1 MRTRQLLRT
10 LCFALA
16 LLASGNVLA
25 TTETYDFKTFASS
38 LSGSG
43 ENYPTYSGDKIWSAP
58 NGTGWIDVKVMS
70 YSGIDLGGR
79 IAADV
84 RTSNGFNF
92 RNTSGWIGLNSGYNA
107 ERYLSILNLKVGDKV
122 TVTFNQ
128 GKLYTYTRDNL
139 LGGGTISETLTNN
152 ELSSGVSYTMATAG
166 RLDLVT
172 GTSKANIEKIVIEP
186 YTDPTGDYGTWL
198 FTNFSSDH
206 NHTGTTQ
213 TGSLYYLASSES
225 GRTLNKFAVSRSGS
239 GESGFKFVKDKY
251 LQIYWTREFAILNL
265 SNGDHIT
272 LDFETVNSQT
282 FSFKDFPTSTEL
294 YYLDNEVYKKVEANE
309 AAVSGREYI
318 VKTSTTSTAI
328 TLTTTVNTQTASV
341 NLKSITIAQGSAPIF
356 RYGTFTFTGLGTSG
370 GTKPDWGERPNSEDL
385 YMLKLGNEVFG
396 NRFACGTIL
405 HNSSDN
411 CFKFKTNGE
420 WDGLFTE
427 YEDRTLSI
435 RDLEIGNKITITCKA
450 DRAQLKFNDDTP
462 NVVKEDGSP
471 VSKDDIIENGSVYY
485 VTAAGNLNLKSYRIT
500 DGNRQTYIQSIT
512 IEKGNGTVPTSETVG
527 NPTIQQTGNTVTIT
541 PGVSSKEGSVKLLVS
556 TSDADPTEVSLTD
569 GKYTID
575 LSAEGNTGIT
585 TITAKTVSATTST
598 IASESVSY
606 TVLAKPTIAYSAK
619 NTITITG
626 TSGST
631 IHYTTGEEAPTASS
645 TAYSEALTYTEAA
658 TIKAIIA
665 KDGNTSDVATF
676 SLIPITADPTFANA
690 SVGDAKKVTIT
701 PATTTETSCTTFW
714 STDGNDPS
722 TAESNENKFTEST
735 KTIDIPEGCTIVKA
749 ITVTEAGNISSVA
762 SYNVP
767 GTLTAPTITAASAI
781 SESGVTNTITITAEE
796 GATIY
801 HTTDGVAPTT
811 ESTSYTAALTQN
823 TSATIKAIAVKDGAT
838 SSVATFEF
846 KAIATAP
853 TMERKGNHVIITA
866 GATDGE
872 TNTATT
878 TYQIGEGEEA
888 AYSEPIVLTEANT
901 TIKAITSTTS
911 GNKIEVSQ
919 TFETVES
926 VSTPSITISDKG
938 IATITAGTSN
948 LTGATVKTYYVTG
961 EGDPTTV
968 YDETNKPQLTDGQSI
983 KAISVS
989 EYDPSEYNVKSE
1001 TASMTYTAPIPEA
1014 EGTKYDFTL
1023 YGDANGVLPTYGSDV
1038 TSGDQSL
1045 QMLAAGDNTFDNRF
1059 AVGLKRGD
1067 DAVFKFRNSDS
1078 YKGLYSQY
1086 DKRYLSILNLKAG
1099 DEVTVYMHAE
1109 RAALTF
1115 SGTPIVSNASAG
1127 ESVGNGTTYTVTSKG
1142 NLDFVTTGETYIEK
1156 IIINSEEV
1164 NAPSIVQT
1172 GDKVTITAGTVTPS
1186 YDGVKVKYTF
1196 AAEGEPD
1203 TEAASG
1209 AAIDIPA
1216 NATVVSAVTVGKRS
1230 NSDKTSLTLLAK
1242 PEITAYTEGD
1252 AKNTI
1257 QIANA
1262 NYYSTN
1268 YDGATALTISE
1279 GKPSGNGTW
1288 NAVTDG
1294 GIINTL
1300 TASSTVYAVKVDG
1313 NNISPVSAVYNFTYD
1328 TSVLPNAAAPTITAS
1343 DNKVTITTIEEGAT
1357 TTYYLGTETTGTT
1370 LETTSVTLEDLTAST
1385 TIKAVSAIEGKQ
1397 DATTNFTFTYIS
1409 TLPTI
1414 TQGASSN
1421 EVAITIGNATLG
1433 EGEII
1438 TTTYQI
1444 GDAAAVGIT
1453 ENKTLTDLTAD
1464 DNNKVIT
1471 VTTTVTKDNTVTNS
1485 ASVTLTFAYVAPVSD
1500 GKIDVTYDFTGFADK
1515 TNFTQAD
1522 PLATADSDFDNRF
1535 AVSRIT
1541 GDAGFWLRSYSD
1553 KTKGLYSR
1561 YADRTL
1567 TVKNLTAGDK
1577 VTINW
1582 HCDDSQNSDNDGKF
1596 VLTDGTDVVS
1606 GSPIVIAEDG
1616 DLTIKSAKGGTKDPC
1631 VTITSIIIHEAET
1644 LSAPTIAVN
1653 PENSNEVII
1662 TAGKTNNA
1670 DATITTYYA
1679 ITTDGT
1685 DPVPTTESTTKFTG
1699 SGAKETITLTQS
1711 IKIKAISVSST
1722 ESMDE
1727 QASEVKEFTYV
1738 AETLTAPTIKLALAD
1753 NSVVITAGKSNNE
1766 EATVTTYYSLNGEA
1780 PTISE
1785 TNEQKFTGES
1795 KELTL
1800 EADATIIA
1808 VSVSSTGKAANAT
1821 SETFTFTYDAPDGK
1835 TRFNTTY
1842 DFTGKDGNPINQ
1854 DAEHKVTSNGTSLF
1868 LLAYDENTNFD
1879 NRFAIGPD
1887 SRTGNGGFYFR
1898 NNNATYKGLFTG
1910 YDSRNFSVLNLKK
1923 GDKVTLTLSNNAETL
1938 KFVEG
1943 DVVLSGKAYTA
1954 KADGNM
1960 DFVTLT
1966 GGVYIEK
1973 VVIAEAEAVQA
1984 PTLTLSEDG
1993 TKVTIAAGASNN
2005 PEAIVSTYYTTTG
2018 SISFN
2023 DGKAVT
2029 EGLTKLTADNS
2040 VVTVVG
2046 TTNIEAIAIS
2056 NGGAESIVTKGSYV
2070 EPVVESDSKTYSFIG
2085 YGDQTGVIPAYATE
2099 TTSGGQTLYLL
2110 ATGDEI
2116 FDNRFAVGPKRE
2128 DANVFKF
2135 REDGIYKG
2143 LYSQYDK
2150 RYFSILDL
2158 KKGEKV
2164 TLTINGNAE
2173 TLQFADAAK
2182 VLEMTG
2188 GANAA
2193 KVAEGAKVKSGT
2205 TYYINEDG
2213 NLDFVTTGSIYI
2225 ESAKISVAVEDEELT
2240 VAETVSKP
2248 TITDNGD
2255 NTVSITAGVSDADKK
2270 VTTYYTT
2277 DGSVPTAESAEYKEA
2292 LALTADCTVK
2302 AITISEQGTKSEVAE
2317 LAFTYVAP
2325 VEGLESYDFVVAEA
2339 GQTAAPTFGNTV
2351 EGTDLQMLAYGTKTF
2366 GNRFAVGP
2374 TSRNDGT
2381 NGGFIFRTSGDYKG
2395 LWSQYADRN
2404 FSILNLK
2411 QGDKVTITI
2420 SKEAA
2425 TLKFSD
2431 ASKALE
2437 ITSATDNT
2445 AAKLAEGATAKS
2457 GTAYY
2462 ITGDCNLDFVTTGG
2476 VYIESVKIEEAAEGD
2491 TAPTIAETVS
2501 KPTVAQQGNSVTI
2514 VSGESTLG
2522 NSVTTYYTTDGTIP
2536 TVSSTKYT
2544 GAFAL
2549 TADCT
2554 VKAITIS
2561 ELGTKSEV
2569 EELAFTYIE
2578 PKHQNGYGLYE
2589 FTGFAGTDA
2598 VTPDYDENGQ
2608 LKIGAEDFDGRFAC
2622 GPSNRIED
2630 GSSFKFREAGD
2641 YKGLWSQYGDR
2652 TLTIKGLKAS
2662 DSFVISGAQVSLKLT
2677 GTSIVANMESGD
2689 AIEDGVQ
2696 YFTSNDGDVELITTG
2711 STYIESIEIL
2721 NGDGT
2726 LPELVSK
2733 PTMRQLQGVYN
2744 TVRLVPGRS
2753 SRGGASVATY
2763 YTTDGSEP
2771 TAEAKKVIT
2780 TRNIKVPEGTQSVK
2794 AITISSTGQ
2803 QSSVVEVAVSYMT
2816 PVDNGEPYNFVG
2828 YGSTGGTK
2836 PDWGSEVTIG
2846 ERKMQTVSIG
2856 TENFNERFAAGPKR
2870 DDGSMMMFRDNG
2882 DYKGL
2887 WTAYADRYFSVLN
2900 LKKGDKVVLIL
2911 NEKAANLQLV
2921 DGDAVVSG
2929 QEYTVGAKGSLDF
2942 VTTEGGVYIESVVI
2956 INDGE
2961 DEAET
2966 EPEPS
2971 TEPDPETPSDQT
2983 TTNYGFAEYGDAT
2996 GVVPDWGETITSGGE
3011 QLSMLAIDEENF
3023 DNRLACGPVRTDDKV
3038 FKFRNSGDYKGLY
3051 SQYADRYLSI
3061 LNLKD
3066 GDMVTISMHPKAA
3079 NLAFRGTPA
3088 VSNGM
3093 SNVQLRRGM
3102 RAARAA
3108 SAGDMVE
3115 SGATYVISTSDSSVN
3130 LDFVTTGST
3139 YISSISIVSSS
3150 EATGIKVL
3158 KNLEDEG
3165 ELRIFDLMGRRVTT
3179 PVKGKLYIVNGRKM
3193 IYK

>member
-385 YMLKLGNEVFG
+385 YMLKLGNEVFR

>member
-1 MRTRQLLRT
+1 MTTRQLLRT

-16 LLASGNVLA
+16 LLASRNALA
-25 TTETYDFKTFASS
+25 TTETYDFTTLGNKVNPSKGEQVTVGGKTMWKLTYDTETFDGKFAYGARLDNGNDDSSNYRFMNESGDKGLDIIYSNRSFAILNVKNGDKITFNVFKNTFSIVGTSYLRGLADNGTIESGSTYTVVTKSNDAVDILLKSDANHAEMQSVTIQDGSGEYYDFEAVGKYSLDNNSINPISVNSNTFNGRFSTQQANCFASS
-38 LSGSG
+38 GSG
-43 ENYPTYSGDKIWSAP
+43 WGFQINYDKWFSINNLKTGDEFMVKYKTENSQVLEFDDPAAVGKTDSDKGVVSETWYTLTKDVEQLKLKNTVNTNGCKTDYLNITIITNSDNGGSGDSGDSEEELTPPSISVSGQTITINPGSSSKEGATVTTKYTLDGKDPKTDGTELTSSIDIIGSATIKAYTYSSEKETEVVSEKKAIIKTASSYDSDGYGTFYFDQAANGSYYVPTPGTLQLGEETFGNRFEIASTRTDEKVFKFAHPSNDYKGLYSQYDK
-58 NGTGWIDVKVMS
+58 
-70 YSGIDLGGR
+70 
-79 IAADV
+79 
-84 RTSNGFNF
+84 RTF
-92 RNTSGWIGLNSGYNA
+92 
-107 ERYLSILNLKVGDKV
+107 SILNLKKGDKV
-122 TVTFNQ
+122 TI
-128 GKLYTYTRDNL
+128 
-139 LGGGTISETLTNN
+139 TISKKTDSETIN
-152 ELSSGVSYTMATAG
+152 
-166 RLDLVT
+166 
-172 GTSKANIEKIVIEP
+172 
-186 YTDPTGDYGTWL
+186 
-198 FTNFSSDH
+198 
-206 NHTGTTQ
+206 
-213 TGSLYYLASSES
+213 
-225 GRTLNKFAVSRSGS
+225 
-239 GESGFKFVKDKY
+239 
-251 LQIYWTREFAILNL
+251 
-265 SNGDHIT
+265 
-272 LDFETVNSQT
+272 
-282 FSFKDFPTSTEL
+282 
-294 YYLDNEVYKKVEANE
+294 
-309 AAVSGREYI
+309 
-318 VKTSTTSTAI
+318 
-328 TLTTTVNTQTASV
+328 
-341 NLKSITIAQGSAPIF
+341 
-356 RYGTFTFTGLGTSG
+356 
-370 GTKPDWGERPNSEDL
+370 
-385 YMLKLGNEVFG
+385 
-396 NRFACGTIL
+396 
-405 HNSSDN
+405 
-411 CFKFKTNGE
+411 
-420 WDGLFTE
+420 
-427 YEDRTLSI
+427 
-435 RDLEIGNKITITCKA
+435 
-450 DRAQLKFNDDTP
+450 LKFNKDDGLA
-462 NVVKEDGSP
+462 VVSGQEYVVENDGSLDFI
-471 VSKDDIIENGSVYY
+471 STGSVYIES
-485 VTAAGNLNLKSYRIT
+485 VKIEAGEEITAPVINYAG
-500 DGNRQTYIQSIT
+500 GN
-512 IEKGNGTVPTSETVG
+512 K
-527 NPTIQQTGNTVTIT
+527 VTIT
-541 PGVSSKEGSVKLLVS
+541 PGAS
-556 TSDADPTEVSLTD
+556 TNTGATVVTLFTTD
-569 GKYTID
+569 GT
-575 LSAEGNTGIT
+575 EP
-585 TITAKTVSATTST
+585 
-598 IASESVSY
+598 SY
-606 TVLAKPTIAYSAK
+606 TDANTHNGTI
-619 NTITITG
+619 IE
-626 TSGST
+626 
-631 IHYTTGEEAPTASS
+631 GES
-645 TAYSEALTYTEAA
+645 
-658 TIKAIIA
+658 
-665 KDGNTSDVATF
+665 
-676 SLIPITADPTFANA
+676 
-690 SVGDAKKVTIT
+690 
-701 PATTTETSCTTFW
+701 TTTEALASSVSKIIATTFS
-714 STDGNDPS
+714 STTDETGKTEFDFSYVADPVISFENNIVTISDVDGIEFYYTMGTNAND
-722 TAESNENKFTEST
+722 TAEPSKSEGTKYTTPISLTANAYIKVKAFST
-735 KTIDIPEGCTIVKA
+735 TTNNSSTTVGNSYTYNITIVNPP
-749 ITVTEAGNISSVA
+749 IVTA
-762 SYNVP
+762 
-767 GTLTAPTITAASAI
+767 TSAI
-781 SESGVTNTITITAEE
+781 NGSAVSNTITITAEE
-796 GATIY
+796 GTTIY
-801 HTTDGVAPTT
+801 YTTNGAEPTT
-811 ESTSYTAALTQN
+811 GSTLYSEPLTQN
-823 TSATIKAIAVKDGAT
+823 TSATIKAIAVKNDVT
-838 SSVATFEF
+838 SLVATLDF

-853 TMERKGNHVIITA
+853 TIVRKGNHVIITA

-1230 NSDKTSLTLLAK
+1230 NSDKTSFTLLAK

-1328 TSVLPNAAAPTITAS
+1328 TSVLPNASAPTVTAS
-1343 DNKVTITTIEEGAT
+1343 GNKVTITTTETTEGAT
-1357 TTYYLGTETTGTT
+1357 TKYYLNGSDEGID
-1370 LETTSVTLEDLTAST
+1370 VTHNPIELNENA
-1385 TIKAVSAIEGKQ
+1385 TIKAVTTVSGKNPGETTKKFVFITAPSISQTGNKATITAGSATFEGITVTTQYRIDSEDAVTLEGTSKELTLTKDCSITVTTSVVATADVLGNSVSVTESLTYTVPAAKPTIEAGSGTNKVKITTTEEDANIYYAIDGEITIDDSHKYSVELEQATSATIKAIAVKDGKP
-1397 DATTNFTFTYIS
+1397 DSEEANYKHIAIT

-1414 TQGASSN
+1414 AQTAESN
-1421 EVAITIGNATLG
+1421 DVVITIGATDATLI
-1433 EGEII
+1433 EGETI

-1444 GDAAAVGIT
+1444 DDAAAVGIT

-1679 ITTDGT
+1679 ITTDDT

-1753 NSVVITAGKSNNE
+1753 NSVVITAGQSNNE

-1808 VSVSSTGKAANAT
+1808 VSVSSTGKATNAA
-1821 SETFTFTYDAPDGK
+1821 SEAFAFTYDAPDGK

-1842 DFTGKDGNPINQ
+1842 DFTEKDGNPINQ

-2046 TTNIEAIAIS
+2046 TTNIEVIAIS

-2240 VAETVSKP
+2240 IAETVSKP

-2255 NTVSITAGVSDADKK
+2255 NTVSITAGVSDAEKK

-2277 DGSVPTAESAEYKEA
+2277 DGSVPTAESTEYKEA

-2302 AITISEQGTKSEVAE
+2302 AITISEQGTKSEVA
-2317 LAFTYVAP
+2317 
-2325 VEGLESYDFVVAEA
+2325 
-2339 GQTAAPTFGNTV
+2339 
-2351 EGTDLQMLAYGTKTF
+2351 
-2366 GNRFAVGP
+2366 
-2374 TSRNDGT
+2374 
-2381 NGGFIFRTSGDYKG
+2381 
-2395 LWSQYADRN
+2395 
-2404 FSILNLK
+2404 
-2411 QGDKVTITI
+2411 
-2420 SKEAA
+2420 
-2425 TLKFSD
+2425 
-2431 ASKALE
+2431 
-2437 ITSATDNT
+2437 
-2445 AAKLAEGATAKS
+2445 
-2457 GTAYY
+2457 
-2462 ITGDCNLDFVTTGG
+2462 
-2476 VYIESVKIEEAAEGD
+2476 
-2491 TAPTIAETVS
+2491 
-2501 KPTVAQQGNSVTI
+2501 
-2514 VSGESTLG
+2514 
-2522 NSVTTYYTTDGTIP
+2522 
-2536 TVSSTKYT
+2536 
-2544 GAFAL
+2544 
-2549 TADCT
+2549 
-2554 VKAITIS
+2554 
-2561 ELGTKSEV
+2561 
-2569 EELAFTYIE
+2569 ELAFTYIE

-2696 YFTSNDGDVELITTG
+2696 YFTDNDGDVELITTG

-2771 TAEAKKVIT
+2771 TAEAQKVIT

-2971 TEPDPETPSDQT
+2971 TDPDPETPSDQT

>member
-1 MRTRQLLRT
+1 MKKKI
-10 LCFALA
+10 FNYA
-16 LLASGNVLA
+16 LLLA
-25 TTETYDFKTFASS
+25 ALLTSSTIMAETTYEGYDFTN
-38 LSGSG
+38 L
-43 ENYPTYSGDKIWSAP
+43 NNNT
-58 NGTGWIDVKVMS
+58 NTTG
-70 YSGIDLGGR
+70 
-79 IAADV
+79 
-84 RTSNGFNF
+84 
-92 RNTSGWIGLNSGYNA
+92 
-107 ERYLSILNLKVGDKV
+107 
-122 TVTFNQ
+122 
-128 GKLYTYTRDNL
+128 
-139 LGGGTISETLTNN
+139 
-152 ELSSGVSYTMATAG
+152 
-166 RLDLVT
+166 
-172 GTSKANIEKIVIEP
+172 
-186 YTDPTGDYGTWL
+186 
-198 FTNFSSDH
+198 
-206 NHTGTTQ
+206 
-213 TGSLYYLASSES
+213 
-225 GRTLNKFAVSRSGS
+225 
-239 GESGFKFVKDKY
+239 
-251 LQIYWTREFAILNL
+251 
-265 SNGDHIT
+265 
-272 LDFETVNSQT
+272 
-282 FSFKDFPTSTEL
+282 
-294 YYLDNEVYKKVEANE
+294 
-309 AAVSGREYI
+309 
-318 VKTSTTSTAI
+318 STTS
-328 TLTTTVNTQTASV
+328 
-341 NLKSITIAQGSAPIF
+341 KG
-356 RYGTFTFTGLGTSG
+356 
-370 GTKPDWGERPNSEDL
+370 K
-385 YMLKLGNEVFG
+385 
-396 NRFACGTIL
+396 
-405 HNSSDN
+405 
-411 CFKFKTNGE
+411 
-420 WDGLFTE
+420 
-427 YEDRTLSI
+427 
-435 RDLEIGNKITITCKA
+435 
-450 DRAQLKFNDDTP
+450 
-462 NVVKEDGSP
+462 VK
-471 VSKDDIIENGSVYY
+471 
-485 VTAAGNLNLKSYRIT
+485 
-500 DGNRQTYIQSIT
+500 
-512 IEKGNGTVPTSETVG
+512 
-527 NPTIQQTGNTVTIT
+527 
-541 PGVSSKEGSVKLLVS
+541 
-556 TSDADPTEVSLTD
+556 DADMNL
-569 GKYTID
+569 
-575 LSAEGNTGIT
+575 L
-585 TITAKTVSATTST
+585 
-598 IASESVSY
+598 
-606 TVLAKPTIAYSAK
+606 
-619 NTITITG
+619 
-626 TSGST
+626 
-631 IHYTTGEEAPTASS
+631 
-645 TAYSEALTYTEAA
+645 
-658 TIKAIIA
+658 
-665 KDGNTSDVATF
+665 
-676 SLIPITADPTFANA
+676 
-690 SVGDAKKVTIT
+690 
-701 PATTTETSCTTFW
+701 
-714 STDGNDPS
+714 
-722 TAESNENKFTEST
+722 
-735 KTIDIPEGCTIVKA
+735 
-749 ITVTEAGNISSVA
+749 
-762 SYNVP
+762 
-767 GTLTAPTITAASAI
+767 
-781 SESGVTNTITITAEE
+781 
-796 GATIY
+796 
-801 HTTDGVAPTT
+801 
-811 ESTSYTAALTQN
+811 
-823 TSATIKAIAVKDGAT
+823 
-838 SSVATFEF
+838 
-846 KAIATAP
+846 
-853 TMERKGNHVIITA
+853 
-866 GATDGE
+866 
-872 TNTATT
+872 
-878 TYQIGEGEEA
+878 QIGE
-888 AYSEPIVLTEANT
+888 L
-901 TIKAITSTTS
+901 
-911 GNKIEVSQ
+911 
-919 TFETVES
+919 
-926 VSTPSITISDKG
+926 
-938 IATITAGTSN
+938 
-948 LTGATVKTYYVTG
+948 
-961 EGDPTTV
+961 
-968 YDETNKPQLTDGQSI
+968 
-983 KAISVS
+983 
-989 EYDPSEYNVKSE
+989 
-1001 TASMTYTAPIPEA
+1001 
-1014 EGTKYDFTL
+1014 
-1023 YGDANGVLPTYGSDV
+1023 
-1038 TSGDQSL
+1038 
-1045 QMLAAGDNTFDNRF
+1045 TFDNRF
-1059 AVGLKRGD
+1059 AVSRAGVTKGWTAKNYPDGSEYGLYTQYKDRYFTILDLEAGD
-1067 DAVFKFRNSDS
+1067 QIKVFWETKGDGALNFYDADAVAGISPQGAVVSGKAYTIKTSGNVNLYTTETTKENAKVYIQNVIIIKGATASAESVTYDFAPLATTSNGFTAATYWNANAIKIDGTNGYFILKGTGETAIAPRFAYGTKNNDWSLRNNSRAQYCGLYTQYGGKTLAIMDLEEGDKVTINVNEENRLQFSGTPIVKDKNADDYVVKNTKYTVTAGGNLFLKTASGDNNTHINSIIIEPETMTTPSISLKSGDATKVVITKGASDYDNTAKTYYTTDGTDPTSESAEYTGELSPESNCTIKAITISKTGKKSAIAEYQFVNPNSYTYTTDVYNFKGYGDGSTAVDPTWGSAVDGKDLNMLAIGDVTFGNKIAIGPQNRNAANNTGFLFRDS
-1078 YKGLYSQY
+1078 SPYYGLYSQY
-1086 DKRYLSILNLKAG
+1086 DGRTISVLGLN
-1099 DEVTVYMHAE
+1099 
-1109 RAALTF
+1109 
-1115 SGTPIVSNASAG
+1115 P
-1127 ESVGNGTTYTVTSKG
+1127 
-1142 NLDFVTTGETYIEK
+1142 
-1156 IIINSEEV
+1156 
-1164 NAPSIVQT
+1164 
-1172 GDKVTITAGTVTPS
+1172 GDKVTINIAKKNTDTDNLKIVGETENIVSGQAYVVGSAGSMDFTSTGSVYIESIKIETQNDGTGDVAAEELTGLSVEEATDAENAVSITAATSSRGYATVTYYTTDGSNPVLNTNANRVKLESNGNITYGEGCSVVNVATISTVTGNISSTSLNVTYTSPAPATPTITPSETENTFTISTVENTFYSTDYDGTTTLTVSEGVPTGNGTWTAVPTGGIITLTAADNGKTVYAVTINGSNISAAGSAQFTWRETVNKPTIIQTGNKVRITAGSIDPDYEGTK
-1186 YDGVKVKYTF
+1186 KVRYTF
-1196 AAEGEPD
+1196 GTDDPTTEVDSGTSVDITEGA
-1203 TEAASG
+1203 T
-1209 AAIDIPA
+1209 DIK
-1216 NATVVSAVTVGKRS
+1216 AVTVGQVS
-1230 NSDKTSLTLLAK
+1230 TNTSEEESLTLLAQ
-1242 PEITAYTEGD
+1242 PTIAAYTEGD

-1257 QIANA
+1257 QITNA
-1262 NYYSTN
+1262 NFYSTD
-1268 YDGATALTISE
+1268 YDGTTALTISD
-1279 GKPSGNGTW
+1279 GKPSGDGTW
-1288 NAVTDG
+1288 TAVTDANG
-1294 GIINTL
+1294 LVNTL
-1300 TASSTVYAVKVDG
+1300 AANCNVYAVKVDG
-1313 NNISPVSAVYNFTYD
+1313 NNISPVSAVHEFTYD

-1343 DNKVTITTIEEGAT
+1343 DNKVTITTKEEGAT
-1357 TTYYLGTETTGTT
+1357 TKYYIGNEAEGTTITGTSAT
-1370 LETTSVTLEDLTAST
+1370 IEDLNANT
-1385 TIKAVSAIEGKQ
+1385 TIKAVSTKDGKQ

-1485 ASVTLTFAYVAPVSD
+1485 ASATLTFAYVAPVSD
-1500 GKIDVTYDFTGFADK
+1500 GKIDVTYDFTGFDNNTLTTAKTESKDK
-1515 TNFTQAD
+1515 VNAQNMNLLQIGSET
-1522 PLATADSDFDNRF
+1522 FDNRF
-1535 AVSRIT
+1535 AVSRAGGAASAAWVAKNYNDQKGLFTSYNDRYFTILDLKNGDKITITWSTDNAGTLKFFDAPAIT
-1541 GDAGFWLRSYSD
+1541 GKS
-1553 KTKGLYSR
+1553 
-1561 YADRTL
+1561 
-1567 TVKNLTAGDK
+1567 AGDA
-1577 VTINW
+1577 VESGTTYTISTEAESTNV
-1582 HCDDSQNSDNDGKF
+1582 NLVADGS
-1596 VLTDGTDVVS
+1596 GTNTALYIKQ
-1606 GSPIVIAEDG
+1606 IV
-1616 DLTIKSAKGGTKDPC
+1616 
-1631 VTITSIIIHEAET
+1631 IHEAET

-1670 DATITTYYA
+1670 DATITTYFA

-1685 DPVPTTESTTKFTG
+1685 APEPTIESTTQFAG

-1722 ESMDE
+1722 TGIVQ

-1766 EATVTTYYSLNGEA
+1766 EATVTTYYSLNGET

-1785 TNEQKFTGES
+1785 ANEQKFTGES

-1842 DFTGKDGNPINQ
+1842 DFTEKNGNPINQ
-1854 DAEHKVTSNGTSLF
+1854 DANHKVTSNGTSLY

-1938 KFVEG
+1938 KFVDG

-1960 DFVTLT
+1960 DFVTT
-1966 GGVYIEK
+1966 GSVYIEK

-2005 PEAIVSTYYTTTG
+2005 PEATVSTYYTTTG

-2040 VVTVVG
+2040 VVTVAG
-2046 TTNIEAIAIS
+2046 TTNIEAITIS
-2056 NGGAESIVTKGSYV
+2056 NCGAESIVTKGSYV

-2085 YGDQTGVIPAYATE
+2085 YGDKTGVIPAYATE
-2099 TTSGGQTLYLL
+2099 TASGGQTLYLL
-2110 ATGDEI
+2110 ATGDET

-2135 REDGIYKG
+2135 RVDGSYKG

-2188 GANAA
+2188 GTNAA

-2240 VAETVSKP
+2240 
-2248 TITDNGD
+2248 I
-2255 NTVSITAGVSDADKK
+2255 
-2270 VTTYYTT
+2270 
-2277 DGSVPTAESAEYKEA
+2277 
-2292 LALTADCTVK
+2292 
-2302 AITISEQGTKSEVAE
+2302 Q
-2317 LAFTYVAP
+2317 
-2325 VEGLESYDFVVAEA
+2325 
-2339 GQTAAPTFGNTV
+2339 
-2351 EGTDLQMLAYGTKTF
+2351 
-2366 GNRFAVGP
+2366 
-2374 TSRNDGT
+2374 
-2381 NGGFIFRTSGDYKG
+2381 
-2395 LWSQYADRN
+2395 
-2404 FSILNLK
+2404 
-2411 QGDKVTITI
+2411 
-2420 SKEAA
+2420 
-2425 TLKFSD
+2425 
-2431 ASKALE
+2431 
-2437 ITSATDNT
+2437 
-2445 AAKLAEGATAKS
+2445 
-2457 GTAYY
+2457 
-2462 ITGDCNLDFVTTGG
+2462 
-2476 VYIESVKIEEAAEGD
+2476 
-2491 TAPTIAETVS
+2491 ETVS

-2689 AIEDGVQ
+2689 AIENGVQ

-2753 SRGGASVATY
+2753 SRSGASVATY

-2971 TEPDPETPSDQT
+2971 TDPDPETPSDQT

>member
-1541 GDAGFWLRSYSD
+1541 SDAGFWLRSYSD

-1679 ITTDGT
+1679 ITTDDT
-1685 DPVPTTESTTKFTG
+1685 DPVPTTESTTNFTG

-1753 NSVVITAGKSNNE
+1753 NSVVITAGQSNNE

-2971 TEPDPETPSDQT
+2971 TDPDPETPSDQT

>member
-1679 ITTDGT
+1679 ITTDDT
-1685 DPVPTTESTTKFTG
+1685 DPVPTTESTTNFTG

-1842 DFTGKDGNPINQ
+1842 DFTEKDGNPINQ

-2983 TTNYGFAEYGDAT
+2983 TTNYGFAEYGDAA

-3011 QLSMLAIDEENF
+3011 QLSMLAIEEENF

>member
-1 MRTRQLLRT
+1 
-10 LCFALA
+10 
-16 LLASGNVLA
+16 
-25 TTETYDFKTFASS
+25 
-38 LSGSG
+38 
-43 ENYPTYSGDKIWSAP
+43 
-58 NGTGWIDVKVMS
+58 
-70 YSGIDLGGR
+70 
-79 IAADV
+79 
-84 RTSNGFNF
+84 
-92 RNTSGWIGLNSGYNA
+92 
-107 ERYLSILNLKVGDKV
+107 
-122 TVTFNQ
+122 
-128 GKLYTYTRDNL
+128 
-139 LGGGTISETLTNN
+139 
-152 ELSSGVSYTMATAG
+152 
-166 RLDLVT
+166 
-172 GTSKANIEKIVIEP
+172 
-186 YTDPTGDYGTWL
+186 
-198 FTNFSSDH
+198 
-206 NHTGTTQ
+206 
-213 TGSLYYLASSES
+213 
-225 GRTLNKFAVSRSGS
+225 
-239 GESGFKFVKDKY
+239 
-251 LQIYWTREFAILNL
+251 
-265 SNGDHIT
+265 
-272 LDFETVNSQT
+272 
-282 FSFKDFPTSTEL
+282 
-294 YYLDNEVYKKVEANE
+294 
-309 AAVSGREYI
+309 
-318 VKTSTTSTAI
+318 
-328 TLTTTVNTQTASV
+328 
-341 NLKSITIAQGSAPIF
+341 
-356 RYGTFTFTGLGTSG
+356 
-370 GTKPDWGERPNSEDL
+370 
-385 YMLKLGNEVFG
+385 
-396 NRFACGTIL
+396 
-405 HNSSDN
+405 
-411 CFKFKTNGE
+411 
-420 WDGLFTE
+420 
-427 YEDRTLSI
+427 
-435 RDLEIGNKITITCKA
+435 
-450 DRAQLKFNDDTP
+450 
-462 NVVKEDGSP
+462 
-471 VSKDDIIENGSVYY
+471 
-485 VTAAGNLNLKSYRIT
+485 
-500 DGNRQTYIQSIT
+500 
-512 IEKGNGTVPTSETVG
+512 
-527 NPTIQQTGNTVTIT
+527 
-541 PGVSSKEGSVKLLVS
+541 
-556 TSDADPTEVSLTD
+556 
-569 GKYTID
+569 
-575 LSAEGNTGIT
+575 
-585 TITAKTVSATTST
+585 
-598 IASESVSY
+598 
-606 TVLAKPTIAYSAK
+606 
-619 NTITITG
+619 
-626 TSGST
+626 
-631 IHYTTGEEAPTASS
+631 
-645 TAYSEALTYTEAA
+645 
-658 TIKAIIA
+658 
-665 KDGNTSDVATF
+665 
-676 SLIPITADPTFANA
+676 
-690 SVGDAKKVTIT
+690 
-701 PATTTETSCTTFW
+701 
-714 STDGNDPS
+714 
-722 TAESNENKFTEST
+722 
-735 KTIDIPEGCTIVKA
+735 
-749 ITVTEAGNISSVA
+749 
-762 SYNVP
+762 
-767 GTLTAPTITAASAI
+767 
-781 SESGVTNTITITAEE
+781 
-796 GATIY
+796 
-801 HTTDGVAPTT
+801 
-811 ESTSYTAALTQN
+811 
-823 TSATIKAIAVKDGAT
+823 
-838 SSVATFEF
+838 
-846 KAIATAP
+846 
-853 TMERKGNHVIITA
+853 
-866 GATDGE
+866 
-872 TNTATT
+872 
-878 TYQIGEGEEA
+878 
-888 AYSEPIVLTEANT
+888 
-901 TIKAITSTTS
+901 
-911 GNKIEVSQ
+911 
-919 TFETVES
+919 
-926 VSTPSITISDKG
+926 
-938 IATITAGTSN
+938 
-948 LTGATVKTYYVTG
+948 
-961 EGDPTTV
+961 
-968 YDETNKPQLTDGQSI
+968 
-983 KAISVS
+983 
-989 EYDPSEYNVKSE
+989 
-1001 TASMTYTAPIPEA
+1001 
-1014 EGTKYDFTL
+1014 
-1023 YGDANGVLPTYGSDV
+1023 
-1038 TSGDQSL
+1038 
-1045 QMLAAGDNTFDNRF
+1045 
-1059 AVGLKRGD
+1059 
-1067 DAVFKFRNSDS
+1067 
-1078 YKGLYSQY
+1078 
-1086 DKRYLSILNLKAG
+1086 
-1099 DEVTVYMHAE
+1099 
-1109 RAALTF
+1109 
-1115 SGTPIVSNASAG
+1115 
-1127 ESVGNGTTYTVTSKG
+1127 
-1142 NLDFVTTGETYIEK
+1142 
-1156 IIINSEEV
+1156 
-1164 NAPSIVQT
+1164 
-1172 GDKVTITAGTVTPS
+1172 
-1186 YDGVKVKYTF
+1186 
-1196 AAEGEPD
+1196 
-1203 TEAASG
+1203 
-1209 AAIDIPA
+1209 
-1216 NATVVSAVTVGKRS
+1216 
-1230 NSDKTSLTLLAK
+1230 
-1242 PEITAYTEGD
+1242 
-1252 AKNTI
+1252 
-1257 QIANA
+1257 
-1262 NYYSTN
+1262 
-1268 YDGATALTISE
+1268 
-1279 GKPSGNGTW
+1279 
-1288 NAVTDG
+1288 
-1294 GIINTL
+1294 
-1300 TASSTVYAVKVDG
+1300 
-1313 NNISPVSAVYNFTYD
+1313 
-1328 TSVLPNAAAPTITAS
+1328 
-1343 DNKVTITTIEEGAT
+1343 
-1357 TTYYLGTETTGTT
+1357 
-1370 LETTSVTLEDLTAST
+1370 
-1385 TIKAVSAIEGKQ
+1385 
-1397 DATTNFTFTYIS
+1397 
-1409 TLPTI
+1409 
-1414 TQGASSN
+1414 
-1421 EVAITIGNATLG
+1421 
-1433 EGEII
+1433 
-1438 TTTYQI
+1438 
-1444 GDAAAVGIT
+1444 
-1453 ENKTLTDLTAD
+1453 
-1464 DNNKVIT
+1464 
-1471 VTTTVTKDNTVTNS
+1471 
-1485 ASVTLTFAYVAPVSD
+1485 
-1500 GKIDVTYDFTGFADK
+1500 
-1515 TNFTQAD
+1515 
-1522 PLATADSDFDNRF
+1522 
-1535 AVSRIT
+1535 
-1541 GDAGFWLRSYSD
+1541 
-1553 KTKGLYSR
+1553 
-1561 YADRTL
+1561 
-1567 TVKNLTAGDK
+1567 
-1577 VTINW
+1577 
-1582 HCDDSQNSDNDGKF
+1582 
-1596 VLTDGTDVVS
+1596 
-1606 GSPIVIAEDG
+1606 
-1616 DLTIKSAKGGTKDPC
+1616 
-1631 VTITSIIIHEAET
+1631 
-1644 LSAPTIAVN
+1644 
-1653 PENSNEVII
+1653 
-1662 TAGKTNNA
+1662 
-1670 DATITTYYA
+1670 
-1679 ITTDGT
+1679 
-1685 DPVPTTESTTKFTG
+1685 
-1699 SGAKETITLTQS
+1699 
-1711 IKIKAISVSST
+1711 
-1722 ESMDE
+1722 
-1727 QASEVKEFTYV
+1727 
-1738 AETLTAPTIKLALAD
+1738 
-1753 NSVVITAGKSNNE
+1753 
-1766 EATVTTYYSLNGEA
+1766 
-1780 PTISE
+1780 
-1785 TNEQKFTGES
+1785 
-1795 KELTL
+1795 
-1800 EADATIIA
+1800 
-1808 VSVSSTGKAANAT
+1808 
-1821 SETFTFTYDAPDGK
+1821 
-1835 TRFNTTY
+1835 
-1842 DFTGKDGNPINQ
+1842 
-1854 DAEHKVTSNGTSLF
+1854 
-1868 LLAYDENTNFD
+1868 
-1879 NRFAIGPD
+1879 
-1887 SRTGNGGFYFR
+1887 
-1898 NNNATYKGLFTG
+1898 KGLFTG

-3158 KNLEDEG
+3158 KNLEE
-3165 ELRIFDLMGRRVTT
+3165 E
-3179 PVKGKLYIVNGRKM
+3179 
-3193 IYK
+3193 